1 MNLWK
6 VEKGESLLF
15 KLLYTLFRGVRVCYT
30 ILDIYDAHLSIR
42 FRDVLGQL
50 DAAMPQAITV
60 TPEEREAIERVS
72 SHFSVKKNTSS

>member
-1 MNLWK
+1 MRAYY
-6 VEKGESLLF
+6 F
-15 KLLYTLFRGVRVCYT
+15 KLLYTFFRGVRVCYT
-30 ILDIYDAHLSIR
+30 ILDVYDAHLSIR

-72 SHFSVKKNTSS
+72 SHFSVKYTSSQVSNHL